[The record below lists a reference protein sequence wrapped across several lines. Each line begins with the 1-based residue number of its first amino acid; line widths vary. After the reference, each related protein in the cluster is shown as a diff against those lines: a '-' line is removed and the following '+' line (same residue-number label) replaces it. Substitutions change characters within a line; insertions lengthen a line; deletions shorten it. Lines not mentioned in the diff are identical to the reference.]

1 MSHEELFEVFK
12 QNLTTKLAEQI
23 TSDFQKEFMEKLEN
37 KRESLYLQNE
47 ELAVNMAMYCNM
59 AGKLVFPLY
68 FDEQVPEMEYTEGL
82 KYVTDEMLEYL
93 DSIIRGGRFAVYKI
107 EKDTSESKVRLKF
120 NCYCV
125 ADKKEMSIC
134 DVICHYEGD
143 AVNADNIVT
152 KYTNTGWIRFSASS
166 TITTH
171 INKDN
176 DIDTTKEMCG
186 KHYCVKTVLSLY
198 YYSRYILN
206 NFDVYMKKREKFLQE
221 QKHLDLKNIQN
232 HQRLIDQIKNPRQ
245 KHLYAFLEGERGLN
259 QVEICEEIA
268 RLLWE
273 NNKISKSKY
282 LKYTMINLADRF
294 ATNTEGI
301 QYKYERFEI
310 DRLYVLTGIEEFFK
324 GFQLNNNILYEK
336 KCSHFIKMLSEIME
350 RRYVLVLGNSNAK
363 KMFFELSGEI
373 QFIFRNNTYQIC
385 NLKPEEMYE
394 EFCKQTQFQ
403 DQLTPEFREEFLDYI
418 SMNHENQP
426 IKNQQLIKYLVNYS
440 DLQEKLVLPE
450 SRYKKQNV
458 EDQLKDIIG
467 LEQVKETI
475 REFKDYVVFL
485 QKAKAHG
492 MKLPKTN
499 FHMIYTGNPG
509 TGKTTVARIM
519 ASMLYQL
526 GVVKEDK
533 LIEVERKDLVGQY
546 IGQTAPKTAEVIR
559 KAMGGVLFVDEA
571 YTLSVGSGNDYGKE
585 AIATLIKAMEDHSD
599 ELVVIFAGYKKEM
612 DSFLDINPGIASRIG
627 YCFDFPDY
635 TPEELMQIYLLGM
648 ENMGFSVGTE
658 LHPHILSIM
667 EHFSRLENFGNGR
680 FVKKYIQETLIQHSR
695 YNGNIF
701 DRILKEDLP
710 EISEMASML
719 SLKQNRTE
727 IELDEEAMYT
737 IAIHESGHAF
747 VDYAI
752 RGAVNIDR
760 IVLNS
765 KSGGN
770 PGYVSFVKDSTKIY
784 RRSDYIRL
792 IKSRLAGMCAEV
804 VFFGE
809 PSDGNSHDLI
819 CASDMIRIMV
829 TRIGAFDEM
838 LLVSDTQ
845 TAKKEDYMNRMLNQ
859 YYQETIQLIRDNK
872 DLIETLAKA
881 LLEKRELS
889 AEEFTRIVMAEKE

>member
-1 MSHEELFEVFK
+1 
-12 QNLTTKLAEQI
+12 
-23 TSDFQKEFMEKLEN
+23 
-37 KRESLYLQNE
+37 
-47 ELAVNMAMYCNM
+47 
-59 AGKLVFPLY
+59 
-68 FDEQVPEMEYTEGL
+68 
-82 KYVTDEMLEYL
+82 
-93 DSIIRGGRFAVYKI
+93 
-107 EKDTSESKVRLKF
+107 
-120 NCYCV
+120 
-125 ADKKEMSIC
+125 
-134 DVICHYEGD
+134 
-143 AVNADNIVT
+143 
-152 KYTNTGWIRFSASS
+152 
-166 TITTH
+166 
-171 INKDN
+171 
-176 DIDTTKEMCG
+176 
-186 KHYCVKTVLSLY
+186 
-198 YYSRYILN
+198 
-206 NFDVYMKKREKFLQE
+206 
-221 QKHLDLKNIQN
+221 
-232 HQRLIDQIKNPRQ
+232 
-245 KHLYAFLEGERGLN
+245 
-259 QVEICEEIA
+259 
-268 RLLWE
+268 
-273 NNKISKSKY
+273 
-282 LKYTMINLADRF
+282 
-294 ATNTEGI
+294 
-301 QYKYERFEI
+301 
-310 DRLYVLTGIEEFFK
+310 
-324 GFQLNNNILYEK
+324 
-336 KCSHFIKMLSEIME
+336 
-350 RRYVLVLGNSNAK
+350 
-363 KMFFELSGEI
+363 
-373 QFIFRNNTYQIC
+373 
-385 NLKPEEMYE
+385 
-394 EFCKQTQFQ
+394 
-403 DQLTPEFREEFLDYI
+403 
-418 SMNHENQP
+418 
-426 IKNQQLIKYLVNYS
+426 
-440 DLQEKLVLPE
+440 
-450 SRYKKQNV
+450 
-458 EDQLKDIIG
+458 
-467 LEQVKETI
+467 
-475 REFKDYVVFL
+475 
-485 QKAKAHG
+485 
-492 MKLPKTN
+492 
-499 FHMIYTGNPG
+499 
-509 TGKTTVARIM
+509 
-519 ASMLYQL
+519 
-526 GVVKEDK
+526 
-533 LIEVERKDLVGQY
+533 
-546 IGQTAPKTAEVIR
+546 
-559 KAMGGVLFVDEA
+559 
-571 YTLSVGSGNDYGKE
+571 
-585 AIATLIKAMEDHSD
+585 
-599 ELVVIFAGYKKEM
+599 
-612 DSFLDINPGIASRIG
+612 
-627 YCFDFPDY
+627 
-635 TPEELMQIYLLGM
+635 MQIYLLGM